1 MLKVAWFTEGNWTGK
16 IPRNFRGMRN
26 DSAWMCILDA
36 THYPINSIHLVNS
49 FYSDSPQKAH
59 AALLYEKT
67 NLMGGSA
74 YADYVAKKVSQATKV
89 GNPNYRPVS
98 KRPIFDD
105 QGNLTYSN

>member
-1 MLKVAWFTEGNWTGK
+1 M
-16 IPRNFRGMRN
+16 
-26 DSAWMCILDA
+26 
-36 THYPINSIHLVNS
+36 
-49 FYSDSPQKAH
+49 
-59 AALLYEKT
+59 LYEKT